1 MTTNI
6 KIFLL
11 CPVPEDQKPINE
23 YINIKDNELFNWVTL
38 SPKKYNEKIRNFF
51 LTFFLV
57 NFFSIQLFNSNS
69 NDFLYQSFLN
79 VLFTIFSFCSFLFIV
94 RFRWLEVK
102 KKFDAT
108 RLFYEEASWYDGQI
122 WEKPFELIKN
132 DKLLSTQKIEPI
144 ILRITNLLFFFFS
157 LFLIFLFTFQILYVF

>member
-1 MTTNI
+1 
-6 KIFLL
+6 
-11 CPVPEDQKPINE
+11 
-23 YINIKDNELFNWVTL
+23 
-38 SPKKYNEKIRNFF
+38 
-51 LTFFLV
+51 
-57 NFFSIQLFNSNS
+57 
-69 NDFLYQSFLN
+69 
-79 VLFTIFSFCSFLFIV
+79 
-94 RFRWLEVK
+94 VK